1 MMVNKEFQNTYHSS
15 HNSVLLQ
22 NTWLNLYVQESE
34 FFFLCRDII
43 RNKSYIEWSYGGYRS
58 IFQIFLY
65 QTKWVVLLTWHT
77 VMYKLYS
84 CTNLLSSTF
93 LFFSWLDNRLA
104 LAWPSATIKHAEVT
118 LFFKVKKGLSKF
130 WS

>member
-1 MMVNKEFQNTYHSS
+1 MFKN
-15 HNSVLLQ
+15 
-22 NTWLNLYVQESE
+22 LN
-34 FFFLCRDII
+34 FFLCRDII
-43 RNKSYIEWSYGGYRS
+43 RNKSYIEWSYAGYRS

-104 LAWPSATIKHAEVT
+104 LAWPSETIKHAEVT
-118 LFFKVKKGLSKF
+118 HFFQGQERFVKILILTGYRFFSIKYLICFTLRPDRKCSK
-130 WS
+130 